1 MMTQQQELSLLK
13 NFERDS
19 KWFYENVDK
28 LRKQGYTEKFVAI
41 KNNKPIASGK
51 DINLVIRKLDKQK
64 ENSSFLFIE
73 FVHPEGYVLL
83 L

>member
-1 MMTQQQELSLLK
+1 MKQQQELSLLK

-51 DINLVIRKLDKQK
+51 EVNIVIKKLDKQK